1 MSKTPFE
8 NRRNSKILK
17 KDNIKEDE
25 FYVNKD
31 FNISNVKM
39 AWDLFE
45 QIDFKRDNFIDMDEL
60 EEFLIKNF
68 KFHPTKETMMRLIA
82 EMDST
87 FT

>member
-8 NRRNSKILK
+8 NRRNSKSIK

-25 FYVNKD
+25 FYVKKD
-31 FNISNVKM
+31 FNLSNVKL
-39 AWDLFE
+39 AKDLFE

-68 KFHPTKETMMRLIA
+68 KFYPTKETIMRLMA